1 MLSWD
6 EFNQEEMPTPVT
18 EPKIE
23 QPPVIS
29 EVVQE
34 ALKPALDSKM
44 GSVPTAA
51 DTDAGTKKQ
60 VSGGTANSSA
70 LQKAIS
76 DLQSLNITDGVEE
89 LEGSANRVK
98 VDDKRMINCRADL
111 NQLVPF
117 KYDWAWQ

>member
-1 MLSWD
+1 MNLIRKKRQLLSP
-6 EFNQEEMPTPVT
+6 N
-18 EPKIE
+18 PKIE

-34 ALKPALDSKM
+34 ALKPALGVAKW
-44 GSVPTAA
+44 GQYRQAA
-51 DTDAGTKKQ
+51 DTNTGTKKE

-98 VDDKRMINCRADL
+98 VDDKRMINCRG
-111 NQLVPF
+111 
-117 KYDWAWQ
+117 